1 MPEKD
6 LKTFIK
12 NNFTIKNIFIIS
24 VWGFTILYL
33 RDVYELRY
41 KLPWQLQLIV
51 IVVTGLISFVLFVK
65 SIILKIKKERKTP
78 RHKQIAFWNDM
89 IFWVFTLC
97 FIKNVMTSLNPVYTN
112 IQTGEECKANIVVEE
127 ASFLLAYNYRT
138 YYVEVFPGLLFP
150 RDCLSNTK
158 EIAENAVL
166 NKDYITD
173 YNAERKVL
181 IIWYKS
187 KDSGDYD
194 CDDVVCPYEWP
205 RRVP

>member
-1 MPEKD
+1 MTEKD

-12 NNFTIKNIFIIS
+12 NNFTIKNIFLIS

-51 IVVTGLISFVLFVK
+51 IVLTGLISFVLFIK

-78 RHKQIAFWNDM
+78 RHKQIALWSDT

-97 FIKNVMTSLNPVYTN
+97 FIHNVMTSLNPVYTN
-112 IQTGEECKANIVVEE
+112 IQTGEECKANIVVKE
-127 ASFLLAYNYRT
+127 AQLMIAYNYRR

-150 RDCLSNTK
+150 RKYYISGNQ
-158 EIAENAVL
+158 IAENAIL

-173 YNAERKVL
+173 YDTEEKKL

-187 KDSGDYD
+187 KDSRDYECSD
-194 CDDVVCPYEWP
+194 WIWPYEGA
-205 RRVP
+205 RRDW